1 MGARVI
7 ENWADVTGLILET
20 RPGQSEEFLE
30 LDLQIEAAAD
40 VDDMANLVA
49 PLVGKTLWVNMLC
62 EMVQSL
68 DVVVG
73 DVLQAR
79 VRRVTAEL
87 AFVHSE
93 YVTVHR
99 LRTTAPSADA
109 DLLPALDEPAPDEPA
124 PDTERD
130 AESRDIIPVP
140 AQDDSAAKGKQ
151 ADAAEA
157 PDEHA
162 ESRRKPTTS
171 HRKSHR
177 KPE

>member
-7 ENWADVTGLILET
+7 ENWADVTGLVLET

-40 VDDMANLVA
+40 VEGVANLVA
-49 PLVGKTLWVNMLC
+49 PLVGKTLWVNMRY

-68 DVVVG
+68 HVGVG
-73 DVLQAR
+73 DVVQAR
-79 VRRVTAEL
+79 VRRLTAEL

-93 YVTVHR
+93 YVAVHR
-99 LRTTAPSADA
+99 VRTTASSTDA
-109 DLLPALDEPAPDEPA
+109 ELLPAPDEPMPEA
-124 PDTERD
+124 K
-130 AESRDIIPVP
+130 SRDSIPEP
-140 AQDDSAAKGKQ
+140 APEDSPGATTKGKQ
-151 ADAAEA
+151 DDAAEA

-162 ESRRKPTTS
+162 ESHRKPTTS